1 MSPSFDTALPSSR
14 KRKLAPAEPK
24 IPLSINDEWSQY
36 VVHSA
41 IASPKSV
48 TEDSFQNNSKTPW
61 GMSLKELLESRHNS
75 VNVATMER
83 SKAQAMFI
91 HYEGNDIESCE
102 AVVEPKPNF
111 ELLSYYQKLVQ
122 ERRNSDFASK
132 LMSTSVPKMS
142 SSLPNTFSSES
153 IQIPAGLPNT
163 PELFGSDSVEI
174 YHTDSDSESNCNF
187 SLEHAFPDMGF
198 GLKNEELHPTDRG
211 MDAFFNDL
219 TEAASP
225 LLSQNQ
231 SNDLASMDARRK
243 SSLIS
248 LTDNMQDMG
257 FQTDLSLL
265 AHVQKRRK
273 SSHHSVPQSPAGTL
287 PSLSPSPSPSMMAPM
302 FGQSLFP
309 TDQSDTTQNKNPFI
323 LPAEIDPNTLTSI
336 ALRCIEPAVDVERLK
351 PTVAKYMN
359 MRSPASSGERTVM
372 ILTSKVAQKSYG
384 TEKRFLCPPPTTLL
398 LGSSWWTPNHDFEHS
413 AAGSN
418 QSLSAPKMTI
428 SISGE
433 PTSQQGVLEWHTQS
447 SDTSAGTDNVS
458 NVSGKCVSKHLF
470 INDADD
476 KRKRV
481 ECLVNIQ
488 LANGRD
494 LGTVASNSIKVISK
508 PSKKRQSVKN
518 VELCIHNGTT
528 VSLFNRIR
536 SQTVST
542 KYLGVNN
549 SQDAIPMNFHR
560 CSNANA
566 TKPTNTSFV
575 ARTGSWDPFV
585 IWIVDTTLGTSTAA
599 RVNHDPTSPLP
610 APPAIAVRNPTEAP
624 LPIHYNQPV
633 VLQCVTTG
641 LVSPVMVIRK
651 VDKGSMVV
659 GGVRAAPGNPRVGG
673 ECADESLGDPVSQ
686 LHKIAFQ
693 IVQDAPAQP
702 EESEPFLS
710 GFHLPQSSGAA
721 TYLACIN
728 DAVGMHRTSGTRVA
742 AKFEKK
748 KTPSSYQPTNGQSD
762 ERPKTVRKRRTNPDT
777 LSKKAMGCAWTEDA
791 SDASVWT
798 IVGTD
803 CATYSFYV
811 PQEDQ
816 FSDPFKGAMDSVPL
830 SPFPNVKALSL
841 HPNNYATLQGENLTP
856 DLSIWFG
863 SCPVTAELRGP
874 QTITFAIPTQ
884 QQLSDSAGVVN
895 DNGTRKI
902 PILLARPDGVIYRTG
917 KYWLL

>member
-1 MSPSFDTALPSSR
+1 
-14 KRKLAPAEPK
+14 
-24 IPLSINDEWSQY
+24 
-36 VVHSA
+36 
-41 IASPKSV
+41 
-48 TEDSFQNNSKTPW
+48 
-61 GMSLKELLESRHNS
+61 
-75 VNVATMER
+75 
-83 SKAQAMFI
+83 
-91 HYEGNDIESCE
+91 
-102 AVVEPKPNF
+102 
-111 ELLSYYQKLVQ
+111 
-122 ERRNSDFASK
+122 
-132 LMSTSVPKMS
+132 
-142 SSLPNTFSSES
+142 
-153 IQIPAGLPNT
+153 
-163 PELFGSDSVEI
+163 
-174 YHTDSDSESNCNF
+174 
-187 SLEHAFPDMGF
+187 
-198 GLKNEELHPTDRG
+198 
-211 MDAFFNDL
+211 
-219 TEAASP
+219 
-225 LLSQNQ
+225 
-231 SNDLASMDARRK
+231 
-243 SSLIS
+243 
-248 LTDNMQDMG
+248 
-257 FQTDLSLL
+257 
-265 AHVQKRRK
+265 
-273 SSHHSVPQSPAGTL
+273 
-287 PSLSPSPSPSMMAPM
+287 
-302 FGQSLFP
+302 
-309 TDQSDTTQNKNPFI
+309 
-323 LPAEIDPNTLTSI
+323 
-336 ALRCIEPAVDVERLK
+336 
-351 PTVAKYMN
+351 
-359 MRSPASSGERTVM
+359 
-372 ILTSKVAQKSYG
+372 
-384 TEKRFLCPPPTTLL
+384 LL
-398 LGSSWWTPNHDFEHS
+398 LGSSWWTPSQETT

-418 QSLSAPKMTI
+418 KSLSAPKISI

-481 ECLVNIQ
+481 ECLVNVQ
-488 LANGRD
+488 LANGRN
-494 LGTVASNSIKVISK
+494 LGTVAGNSIKVISK

-560 CSNANA
+560 CNNMAA
-566 TKPTNTSFV
+566 AKPTNTSFV

-599 RVNHDPTSPLP
+599 RVPHDPTSPLP
-610 APPAIAVRNPTEAP
+610 APPAIAVRNPVDTL

-659 GGVRAAPGNPRVGG
+659 GGVRVVPGTARAGG

-693 IVQDAPAQP
+693 IVQDAPASQLDN
-702 EESEPFLS
+702 SKPFLNE
-710 GFHLPQSSGAA
+710 FYLPQSSSPA

-728 DAVGMHRTSGTRVA
+728 DAVGMHRTTGTRAA

-748 KTPSSYQPTNGQSD
+748 KTMSGQD

-803 CATYSFYV
+803 CATYSFCV
-811 PQEDQ
+811 PQDEE
-816 FSDPFKGAMDSVPL
+816 FSDPFKGANDSLPL
-830 SPFPNVKALSL
+830 CPFPNVKTLTL
-841 HPNNYATLQGENLTP
+841 HPNKYATLQGENLTP
-856 DLSIWFG
+856 DLSVWFG
-863 SCPVTAELRGP
+863 GCPVTAELRGP
-874 QTITFAIPTQ
+874 QTITFAIPSP
-884 QQLSDSAGVVN
+884 QQLAETTGAMD
-895 DNGTRKI
+895 DNGTQKI

-917 KYWLL
+917 KYWIL